1 MLQSH
6 IVDIDGI
13 FVGAAVLISGGYKF
27 VAVDR
32 RLVGLDGRVL
42 PTLGDL
48 RRAARSAFFSGR
60 VPAAPVPP
68 VAAETAA

>member
-48 RRAARSAFFSGR
+48 RRAARAMFFSGR
-60 VPAAPVPP
+60 VPAPQSASIS
-68 VAAETAA
+68 AETAV

>member
-6 IVDIDGI
+6 IVDIDGT
-13 FVGAAVLISGGYKF
+13 FVGAAVLIAEGYKF

-32 RLVGLDGRVL
+32 RLLGLDGRVL

-48 RRAARSAFFSGR
+48 RRAARAVFFSGR
-60 VPAAPVPP
+60 VPAPAP
-68 VAAETAA
+68 ASMAIAGSA

>member
-13 FVGAAVLISGGYKF
+13 FVGAAVLIGGGYKF

-48 RRAARSAFFSGR
+48 RRAARAAFFSGR
-60 VPAAPVPP
+60 VPAPP
-68 VAAETAA
+68 LPAVAAEGPG